1 MNKAGFSIYADD
13 NAPYVTGETIED
25 VINSVEHNS
34 IKLSKWFSDNQIK
47 ANNDKCHL
55 LISDNENI
63 TINVDDNVIDKSN
76 CKKLLG
82 VNVDYKLNFNKHLD
96 SVLKKAGR
104 KLNTLSRNFACTNS
118 EKKTILRNLFFKSQF
133 NFCPSV

>member
-82 VNVDYKLNFNKHLD
+82 VNVDYKLNFNKHLG

>member
-1 MNKAGFSIYADD
+1 MNKAGFAIYADD

-34 IKLSKWFSDNQIK
+34 IKLSKRFSDNQIK
-47 ANNDKCHL
+47 VNKDKCH
-55 LISDNENI
+55 SDNENI
-63 TINVDDNVIDKSN
+63 TINVDNNVIDKSN

-104 KLNTLSRNFACTNS
+104 KLNTLSR
-118 EKKTILRNLFFKSQF
+118 ILRARILKKDPF
-133 NFCPSV
+133 